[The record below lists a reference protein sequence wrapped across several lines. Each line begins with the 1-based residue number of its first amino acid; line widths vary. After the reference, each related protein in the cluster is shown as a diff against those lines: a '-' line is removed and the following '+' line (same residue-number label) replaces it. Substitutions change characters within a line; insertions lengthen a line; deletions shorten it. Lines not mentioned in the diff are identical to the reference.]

1 MLHFQVQKFANQL
14 LGDKYQG
21 RVSKLDALVI
31 GHVVRVDDA
40 EDEQGPIQQHC
51 FIKGEQRDGLDRTVV
66 VGVPVTRMLLRET
79 HPFTNI
85 LDVDPVPSWDPYWDR
100 WAGIAM

>member
-1 MLHFQVQKFANQL
+1 MQKFANQL
-14 LGDKYQG
+14 LGDMYQG

-51 FIKGEQRDGLDRTVV
+51 FIKGEQRDGLGRTVV
-66 VGVPVTRMLLRET
+66 VGVPVTRMLLHET
-79 HPFTNI
+79 HPFTDI
-85 LDVDPVPSWDPYWDR
+85 LDVDPVPSWDLYWNG
-100 WAGIAM
+100 WAGRAM